1 MKKIS
6 RAKKILLGTL
16 MVILGLICLIVF
28 ILITAFRETPDGNR
42 ITTETNVRMLVDLPG
57 SSPSAAMTKSFDA
70 AAFNDFSESKKMDY
84 RCDVTG
90 KVEGDIPCVFID
102 KRKNSRVS
110 LRFQDDGYTNIKPKI
125 NSITLYTAPGMPVSP
140 EKRKDK
146 RVRYNSA
153 DGVTDIYLF
162 DFLRKGEL
170 SYSDSEEEKP
180 QVMFCIFEVRYTYG
194 GRSYASLTSVSVLD
208 KK

>member
-1 MKKIS
+1 M
-6 RAKKILLGTL
+6 L
-16 MVILGLICLIVF
+16 
-28 ILITAFRETPDGNR
+28 FR
-42 ITTETNVRMLVDLPG
+42 
-57 SSPSAAMTKSFDA
+57 S
-70 AAFNDFSESKKMDY
+70 
-84 RCDVTG
+84 
-90 KVEGDIPCVFID
+90 
-102 KRKNSRVS
+102 
-110 LRFQDDGYTNIKPKI
+110 

-140 EKRKDK
+140 EERKDK

-194 GRSYASLTSVSVLD
+194 GRSYVSLTSVSVLD